1 MKLLEDFKHL
11 PVKQQKSLITSLAI
25 VAFLIAVSCGANVV
39 LSAYNTPQ
47 TNAAIQSEQ
56 SDQSEPAI
64 SPEIAARQQ
73 QAQSRYT
80 KDEKEFLDILEHNTW
95 VDGNEK
101 SVISFSDTIIKEQI
115 SQNIKSRPYVLS
127 AFNFNRVVD
136 SNNPSFFTVMYT
148 AALEMDSQTY
158 LMQVSRRYAQ
168 NGYEK
173 WQMHIGQGAFSSTRY
188 MPSKNSGTFEVKGIT
203 PEFDKLV
210 GGKTAQ
216 LKDTLH
222 AFCET
227 YYPTASE
234 LTWSGQVRADYKT
247 GDVST
252 EFIVNNYSHSR
263 IPVVYSSQKQAF
275 EVGKSK

>member
-80 KDEKEFLDILEHNTW
+80 KDEKEFVDILEHNTW

-115 SQNIKSRPYVLS
+115 SQNIK
-127 AFNFNRVVD
+127 
-136 SNNPSFFTVMYT
+136 
-148 AALEMDSQTY
+148 
-158 LMQVSRRYAQ
+158 
-168 NGYEK
+168 
-173 WQMHIGQGAFSSTRY
+173 
-188 MPSKNSGTFEVKGIT
+188 
-203 PEFDKLV
+203 
-210 GGKTAQ
+210 
-216 LKDTLH
+216 
-222 AFCET
+222 
-227 YYPTASE
+227 
-234 LTWSGQVRADYKT
+234 
-247 GDVST
+247 
-252 EFIVNNYSHSR
+252 
-263 IPVVYSSQKQAF
+263 
-275 EVGKSK
+275 